1 LSITPLIL
9 GSGRAGHAIAKS
21 LAILNVLRP
30 ELDIQAPVWLE
41 RGAALDAERA
51 KHDNAVLCISNPH
64 ALHAR
69 SIIEGDLARF
79 NAILCE
85 KPAGVNMEDLQA
97 LRAVTIPTAV
107 LHVIRQ
113 TWGIQTLKQMLVEGQ
128 VGELIAI
135 EGRYWQ
141 ASAAERAL
149 QKSASASPKGWKN
162 DAGLSGEFDTYLDL
176 ATHWV
181 DAATFL
187 VGQQPKHIFG
197 WRSFTNSEA
206 PHRDTHIQLNIAYP
220 AVRGFGSISKTFHGA
235 TNQFEISVIGSKMSA
250 TWEYL
255 KPDEILIGEG
265 RDRRIVTR
273 KTNDFGSQH
282 PAFHALGW
290 LEGYIDIA
298 ARLFDNVYQA
308 QEHSYPTLA
317 SSLDVLEAMLAVQWQ

>member
-1 LSITPLIL
+1 LTITPLIL

-21 LAILNVLRP
+21 LSILNVIRP
-30 ELDIQAPVWLE
+30 ELNIQAPVWLE
-41 RGAALDAERA
+41 RGTVLRAERA
-51 KHDNAVLCISNPH
+51 RYENAVLCISNPH
-64 ALHAR
+64 ALHAK
-69 SIIEGDLARF
+69 SIIEGDQAGF

-85 KPAGVNMEDLQA
+85 KPAGVNRDDVLA
-97 LRAVTIPTAV
+97 LRTVTTPTAI

-128 VGELIAI
+128 FGELISI

-149 QKSASASPKGWKN
+149 QKSASVSPKGWKN
-162 DAGLSGEFDTYLDL
+162 VATLSGEFDTYLDL

-187 VGQQPKHIFG
+187 AGQQPERILG
-197 WRSFTNSEA
+197 WRSFANSEA
-206 PHRDTHIQLNIAYP
+206 PHRDTHVQLAIAYP

-235 TNQFEISVIGSKMSA
+235 TNQFDINVIGSKMSA

-255 KPDEILIGEG
+255 KPDEIVIGEG
-265 RDRRIVTR
+265 RDRRIMTR
-273 KTNDFGSQH
+273 KNNDFGSQH

-298 ARLFDNVYQA
+298 AKLIDQVHQG
-308 QEHSYPTLA
+308 QGQSYPTLT

>member
-1 LSITPLIL
+1 MAITPLIL

-21 LAILNVLRP
+21 LAILDGLRP
-30 ELDIQAPVWLE
+30 ELEIQAPVWLE
-41 RGAALDAERA
+41 RGVALDVERA
-51 KHDNAVLCISNPH
+51 RHENAVLCISNPH
-64 ALHAR
+64 ALHAK
-69 SIIEGDLARF
+69 SILEADQAGF

-85 KPAGVNMEDLQA
+85 KPAGVSMDDCRA
-97 LRAVTIPTAV
+97 LRTVTTPTAI

-128 VGELIAI
+128 FGELISI

-162 DAGLSGEFDTYLDL
+162 DIALSGEFDTYLDL

-187 VGQQPKHIFG
+187 TGQRPERILG
-197 WRSFTNSEA
+197 WRSFANAEA
-206 PHRDTHIQLNIAYP
+206 PHRDTHVQLNIVYP
-220 AVRGFGSISKTFHGA
+220 AVRGFGSISKTLHGA

-273 KTNDFGSQH
+273 KSNDFGSQH

-298 ARLFDNVYQA
+298 ARLFDEVYLGKGS
-308 QEHSYPTLA
+308 SYPTLA
-317 SSLDVLEAMLAVQWQ
+317 SSLDMLEAMLAVQWQ